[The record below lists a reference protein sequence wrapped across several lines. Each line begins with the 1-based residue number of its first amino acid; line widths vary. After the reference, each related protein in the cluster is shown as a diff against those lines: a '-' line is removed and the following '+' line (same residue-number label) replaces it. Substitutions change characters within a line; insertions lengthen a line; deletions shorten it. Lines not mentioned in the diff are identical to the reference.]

1 MKNLKKFSLHNVGD
15 VMQDSEMKKIFGGY
29 TDAYSSPWCRQGE
42 LLFSC
47 KANITFAGGYNDE
60 YIFDAGA
67 VCAKNKSE
75 ACRMVTDTFYKQGV
89 VDGGVAVSCN

>member
-29 TDAYSSPWCRQGE
+29 SSSPWCKEGE

-47 KANITFAGGYNDE
+47 VGNITSGCDNE
-60 YIFDAGA
+60 YMFDLGA
-67 VCAKNKSE
+67 ICAKKVSE
-75 ACRMVTDTFYKQGV
+75 ARTMALEALKSQGA
-89 VDGGVAVSCN
+89 DGYVAVSCT